1 MLNYVAK
8 PAHQKLYQ
16 ILTTA
21 DLYLHKIIFL
31 RNLWYHVVE
40 VIVMSKHSQDI
51 IQEDIGLKADEITS
65 LLPEFAHKFFD
76 HMKTIDR
83 SPRTRLQYA
92 YDLKR
97 FFDYLQNQPGFKEVN
112 LKTSPAA
119 VLDVLSYD
127 DIQEY
132 LNTLNE
138 STYTDIFGKSRKKI
152 NSSSFKARNI
162 SVLRSFYKFYY
173 KHGEIEKDMANL
185 MEMPKIRNTEKFVL
199 DSSQVNRM
207 LDAVENH
214 ARKGSA
220 KNRLRDKA
228 ILTLLFGTGIRV
240 SELVGIDISDVDF
253 INASIVVTRKGGDQD
268 IVYFGPE
275 VEESIQKYLQYERP
289 EYTTQ
294 GSEDALFLSNRKQR
308 LSVRMVQELVGT
320 YATEAGLSN
329 MNVTPHSARRSFGT
343 HLYNMTGDL
352 YLVAD
357 TLHHQSIQTTRRYAK
372 MSEDNKRKAQKYSS
386 DLFKN

>member
-1 MLNYVAK
+1 
-8 PAHQKLYQ
+8 
-16 ILTTA
+16 
-21 DLYLHKIIFL
+21 
-31 RNLWYHVVE
+31 
-40 VIVMSKHSQDI
+40 MSKHSQDI

-65 LLPEFAHKFFD
+65 LLPEFTHKYFD
-76 HMKTIDR
+76 HMNTIDR

-97 FFDYLQNQPGFKEVN
+97 FFDYLQNQPGFKDVN

-214 ARKGSA
+214 TRKGSA

-320 YATEAGLSN
+320 YAIEAGLSN

-372 MSEDNKRKAQKYSS
+372 ISEDNKRKVQKYSS

>member
-1 MLNYVAK
+1 
-8 PAHQKLYQ
+8 
-16 ILTTA
+16 
-21 DLYLHKIIFL
+21 
-31 RNLWYHVVE
+31 
-40 VIVMSKHSQDI
+40 MSKHSQDI
-51 IQEDIGLKADEITS
+51 IQDDIGLKADEIIS
-65 LLPEFAHKFFD
+65 YLPEFTHKYFD

-97 FFDYLQNQPGFKEVN
+97 FFDYLQDQPGFKDIN

-138 STYTDIFGKSRKKI
+138 SRYIDAFGKNRKKI

-173 KHGEIEKDMANL
+173 RHNEIKKDMADL
-185 MEMPKIRNTEKFVL
+185 MEAPKIHNSEKFVL
-199 DSSQVNRM
+199 DQDQIKRLM
-207 LDAVENH
+207 DAVEKHTGKN
-214 ARKGSA
+214 AA
-220 KNRLRDKA
+220 PNRLRDKA
-228 ILTLLFGTGIRV
+228 ILMLLFGTGIRV

-253 INASIVVTRKGGDQD
+253 INASIVITRKGGDQD

-275 VEESIQKYLQYERP
+275 VEDALQMYLQNDRSS
-289 EYTTQ
+289 Q
-294 GSEDALFLSNRKQR
+294 SSGSDEQALFLSNRKKR
-308 LSVRMVQELVGT
+308 ISVRMIQEMIST
-320 YATEAGLSN
+320 YSKEAGLSN
-329 MNVTPHSARRSFGT
+329 MNITPHSARRSYGT
-343 HLYNMTGDL
+343 HLYNATGDL

-357 TLHHQSIQTTRRYAK
+357 ALHHRSIQTTRRYAK
-372 MSEDNKRKAQKYSS
+372 MSEENKRKAQKISS
-386 DLFKN
+386 ELFTE